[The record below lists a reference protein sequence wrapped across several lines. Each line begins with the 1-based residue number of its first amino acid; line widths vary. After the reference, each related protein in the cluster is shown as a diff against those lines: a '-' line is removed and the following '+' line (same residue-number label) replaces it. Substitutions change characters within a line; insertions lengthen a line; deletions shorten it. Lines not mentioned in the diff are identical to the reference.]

1 VLSIDTIRAAQDN
14 DLAATADVIDH
25 MESRVNALAGKAAQR
40 MAPHGGHRFYNYRD
54 EFLQVARLTVWE
66 ALSRFTDDNVESFE
80 RFMYVTVS
88 TALQD
93 AVRNE
98 RNVVAGADEN
108 AMKTFAT
115 MVEAADGDVYEAEK
129 LSQTLPPAGRR
140 LSKDRANA
148 ARLAW
153 QGHASLDQPVSSHN
167 GSGTQTVATL
177 ADTIAVTDEEP
188 DGEIRPKVGHGA
200 ALEALQVLNRYA
212 SVSVGRM
219 TPGEFA
225 ANLPKLVES
234 LEDVV
239 TLPRDPQTRRYVL
252 EAMGVLAAAVSTSGD
267 GDLAE
272 DLKDVSDDRRA
283 ESAEKHERVH
293 NVLDSMGEGQRV
305 VLVHSFGIKG
315 AADFGWGDT
324 GDIDGLCGFLGMTP
338 VNLRGSRSKARK
350 TFAKRYVGAVA
361 VERPDHAKALEAAA
375 AEMLT
380 NRGRK

>member
-1 VLSIDTIRAAQDN
+1 MLSIDTIHAAQNN
-14 DLAATADVIDH
+14 DLAATADVIAH
-25 MESRVNALAGKAAQR
+25 LESRLEALSGKAAQR
-40 MAPHGGHRFYNYRD
+40 MAPHGGPRFYNFRD
-54 EFLQVARLTVWE
+54 EFLQVARVTVWE
-66 ALSRFTDDNVESFE
+66 ALSRFPDDNVEAFE
-80 RFMYVTVS
+80 RYMYVTVQ

-98 RNVVAGADEN
+98 RNCVAGADEN

-129 LSQTLPPAGRR
+129 LSQTLPPVGRR
-140 LSKDRANA
+140 LSVDRANA

-153 QGHASLDQPVSSHN
+153 QGALSLDKATTGGDNPDAD
-167 GSGTQTVATL
+167 GSLSDIL
-177 ADTIAVTDEEP
+177 AVEDTTPEVQ
-188 DGEIRPKVGHGA
+188 PKVGHGA
-200 ALEALQVLNRYA
+200 ALEALKVLNRYA

-225 ANLPKLVES
+225 ANLPALVDA

-239 TLPRDPQTRRYVL
+239 TLPRDPETRRYVL
-252 EAMGVLAAAVSTSGD
+252 GAMGVLRAAVSTSGE
-267 GDLAE
+267 GDVAE

-283 ESAEKHERVH
+283 ESAEKHERVN
-293 NVLDSMGEGQRV
+293 NVLDSMGDGQRV

-315 AADFGWGDT
+315 AADFGWGDS
-324 GDIDGLCGFLGMTP
+324 GDVEGLCAFLGMTS
-338 VNLRGSRSKARK
+338 VNLRASRSKARK

-361 VERPDHAKALEAAA
+361 VERPAYAKALEAAA
-375 AEMLT
+375 AEILT